1 MRILQCVMGA
11 ALDNEN
17 ERKVMEAVE
26 QMQKIKKF
34 TTLVRPIQ

>member
-1 MRILQCVMGA
+1 MGA